1 MAVQPDA
8 LSAVSSVP
16 ARSTALERIAVVET
30 QLARLRAISRS
41 ESAGNGAML
50 CEDPHF
56 MRRITELEIAAMP
69 LRWVEPRCSPQTSA
83 ILELC
88 LLDLADRLDAAL
100 VEAVGPYAAP
110 SQPGLGDNAWVGP
123 AHARGI
129 TENYISSRFDPTRH
143 AARGNA
149 RDAIAASLFER

>member
-8 LSAVSSVP
+8 LLAVSSVP

-30 QLARLRAISRS
+30 QLARLKAISRS

-50 CEDPHF
+50 CEVPHF

-69 LRWVEPRCSPQTSA
+69 LRWLEPRCSPQASA
-83 ILELC
+83 VLELG
-88 LLDLADRLDAAL
+88 LLDLADHLDEAL

-110 SQPGLGDNAWVGP
+110 SHPSLGHNARVGP

-129 TENYISSRFDPTRH
+129 TGNYISSRFDPTRH
-143 AARGNA
+143 AARGHA